1 MGQLGILLRALRLFA
16 LTCGALI
23 GLAACGGSGSDA
35 PASAITVSVSP
46 ATASLTT
53 GATQAFTAT
62 VANSGNASVTWQ
74 VNGVSGGN
82 STVGTITSAG
92 LYTAP
97 AAVPSPAQATITA
110 VAAADPT
117 KSGAATVTIAAPVAV
132 LIEPATA
139 TVSVSG
145 AFAFAATVTGAAD
158 PSVTWAVNGV
168 AGGNATLGTIS
179 GAGVYTAPATV
190 PTPPQVTV
198 TATAVADAA
207 KSAAATVTVAA
218 AGIAVAI
225 TPRRAAVT
233 TQVPQQFSATIT
245 GLAVTTVNWSV
256 DGVTGGNATVG
267 TISATGLY
275 SPPGAPGGHLILATS
290 VADPSRSASAAV
302 AVTDLAGVTTQR
314 YGNER
319 TGQNLSEYALN
330 PAVLATHGAFGKLF
344 SCAVDGPVYAQP
356 LWVANLAIGGG
367 LHNVVFVV
375 TQHANVYAFDA
386 DASPCRKYW
395 KVSLLPSGETPV
407 PVGDTGEFG
416 DVLGEF
422 GITGTPVIDLTRGTL
437 YAVATSKAAG
447 PTYWYR
453 LHALNVSTGSARPGS
468 PAVTAATVSGVVFDP
483 RYHMQRP
490 GLLLANNTVYIA
502 FGSHGDVA
510 PYSGWLLGYD
520 ATTLTQ
526 SAAFNFAPHGS
537 RSAVWMVGAGP
548 AADAAGNVYL
558 ATANGTFDA
567 SSATA
572 PNDDYG
578 DSMVK
583 LAPSGGLTVSDYFTP
598 SNQAYLESADLD
610 FGTSGVVLLPDA
622 VGSSAHPHLAVGGDK
637 EAKVFLVDRDNMG
650 RYTAGGP
657 DKIVQTLQVNGSGN
671 CITCGL
677 FTTPSVWGNHLYVGA
692 INDTVKSYSITNAAI
707 SVQPTSQS
715 AETYGYPG
723 TNPVISAAGTGGAV
737 VWSVDTN
744 ANGTTTTGSSP
755 AGPAILRAYDA
766 TNLATRLWSSNA
778 SAADAAG
785 LAVKFV
791 VPTVAN
797 GRVYLGS
804 QAELTVYGLQP

>member
-1 MGQLGILLRALRLFA
+1 VS
-16 LTCGALI
+16 T
-23 GLAACGGSGSDA
+23 GG
-35 PASAITVSVSP
+35 
-46 ATASLTT
+46 
-53 GATQAFTAT
+53 TQAFTAT
-62 VANSGNASVTWQ
+62 VANSSNGSVTWQ
-74 VNGVSGGN
+74 VGGVSGGN
-82 STVGTITSAG
+82 ATLGTISTAG

-97 AAVPSPAQATITA
+97 AAVPSPAQVTITA
-110 VAAADPT
+110 VAAADAT
-117 KSGAATVTIAAPVAV
+117 KSGTATVTITAPVSV
-132 LIEPATA
+132 SIVPTTA
-139 TVSVSG
+139 TVAVSG
-145 AFAFAATVTGAAD
+145 TYQFAATVANVAD
-158 PSVTWAVNGV
+158 QRVSWTVNGV

-179 GAGVYTAPATV
+179 AAGAYTAPATV
-190 PTPPQVTV
+190 PAPAQVMVTASSVADPSKSASAAVTV
-198 TATAVADAA
+198 TAAGGTG
-207 KSAAATVTVAA
+207 VTLS
-218 AGIAVAI
+218 
-225 TPRRAAVT
+225 PRRAAVT
-233 TQVPQQFSATIT
+233 THVAQQFSATVT
-245 GLAVTTVNWSV
+245 GLGVSSVSWSV
-256 DGVTGGNATVG
+256 DGMAGGNATVG
-267 TISATGLY
+267 TISATGVY
-275 SPPGAPGGHLILATS
+275 SPPGTAGAHLIVATS
-290 VADPSRSASAAV
+290 VADPSRSASATV

-314 YGNER
+314 YGTER
-319 TGQNLSEYALN
+319 TGLNPSELALT
-330 PAVLATHGAFGKLF
+330 PAVLATPGAFGKLF
-344 SCAVDGPVYAQP
+344 SCAVDDPIYAQP

-367 LHNVVFVV
+367 VHNVVYVV
-375 TQHANVYAFDA
+375 TQHATVYAFDA
-386 DASPCRKYW
+386 DASPCRQYW

-407 PVGDTGEFG
+407 PAADTGETG
-416 DVLGEF
+416 DVPGEF
-422 GITGTPVIDLTRGTL
+422 GITGTPVIDLARGTI

-453 LHALNVSTGSARPGS
+453 LHALDIATGSARAGS
-468 PAVTAATVSGVVFDP
+468 PAVTAATVAGVVFDP

-520 ATTLTQ
+520 ATTLSQ

-567 SSATA
+567 SNATA

-578 DSMVK
+578 DSMVR

-598 SNQAYLESADLD
+598 SNQSFLENADLD

-622 VGSSAHPHLAVGGDK
+622 LGSAAHPHLAIGGDK

-650 RYTAGGP
+650 RYTTGGP
-657 DKIVQTLQVNGSGN
+657 DKNVQTLQINGSGN

-692 INDTVKSYSITNAAI
+692 INDTLKSYSIANAAV
-707 SVQPTSQS
+707 SLQPTSQS

-723 TNPVISAAGTGGAV
+723 TNPVISAAGTTGAV
-737 VWSVDTN
+737 AWSVDTN
-744 ANGTTTTGSSP
+744 ANGTGTTGSS
-755 AGPAILRAYDA
+755 ASGPAILRAYDA

-797 GRVYLGS
+797 GKVYLGC

>member
-1 MGQLGILLRALRLFA
+1 MEELGMFFRCLRLPA
-16 LTCGALI
+16 LGCAALI
-23 GLAACGGSGSDA
+23 SLAACGGSGSSA
-35 PASAITVSVSP
+35 PPPPITVSVSP
-46 ATASLTT
+46 ATASLVT

-62 VANSGNASVTWQ
+62 VANSGNASVLWQ
-74 VNGVSGGN
+74 VNGATGGN
-82 STVGTITSAG
+82 STVGTISSAG
-92 LYTAP
+92 L
-97 AAVPSPAQATITA
+97 
-110 VAAADPT
+110 
-117 KSGAATVTIAAPVAV
+117 
-132 LIEPATA
+132 
-139 TVSVSG
+139 
-145 AFAFAATVTGAAD
+145 
-158 PSVTWAVNGV
+158 
-168 AGGNATLGTIS
+168 
-179 GAGVYTAPATV
+179 YTAPATV

-198 TATAVADAA
+198 TATSVADPG
-207 KSAAATVTVAA
+207 KSASAAVTVTAADNASVA
-218 AGIAVAI
+218 V

-233 TQVPQQFSATIT
+233 TQVAQQFSATVT
-245 GLAVTTVNWSV
+245 GVAITTVNWSV
-256 DGVTGGNATVG
+256 DGVAGGNATVG
-267 TISATGLY
+267 TVSATGVY
-275 SPPGAPGGHLILATS
+275 SAPGTPGSHLIVATS
-290 VADPSRSASAAV
+290 VADPGRSASADV
-302 AVTDLAGVTTQR
+302 AVTDLSGVTTQR

-319 TGQNLSEYALN
+319 TGQNLKEYALN
-330 PAVLATHGAFGKLF
+330 PTVLATHGAFGKLF

-367 LHNVVFVV
+367 THNVVFVV
-375 TQHANVYAFDA
+375 TQHATVYAFDA
-386 DASPCRKYW
+386 DAAPCRTYW

-407 PVGDTGEFG
+407 PAADTGEAG
-416 DVLGEF
+416 DVPGEF

-447 PTYWYR
+447 PSYWYR
-453 LHALNVSTGSARPGS
+453 LHALNIATGGERAGS

-502 FGSHGDVA
+502 FGSHGDIQ

-526 SAAFNFAPHGS
+526 NAAFNFAPHGV

-548 AADAAGNVYL
+548 AADSAGNVYL

-583 LAPSGGLTVSDYFTP
+583 LAAAGGLTVSDYFTP
-598 SNQAYLESADLD
+598 SNQASLESADLD
-610 FGTSGVVLLPDA
+610 FGTSGVVLLADSL
-622 VGSSAHPHLAVGGDK
+622 GSVAHPHLAVGGDK
-637 EAKVFLVDRDNMG
+637 EAKIFLVDRDNMG
-650 RYTAGGP
+650 RYTAAGP
-657 DKIVQTLQVNGSGN
+657 DKIVQTLQINGMGN

-692 INDTVKSYSITNAAI
+692 INDTLKSYSISNAAI
-707 SVQPTSQS
+707 SLQPTSQS

-723 TNPVISAAGTGGAV
+723 TNPVISAAGTTGAV
-737 VWSVDTN
+737 AWTVDTN
-744 ANGTTTTGSSP
+744 ANGTGTTGSSA

-766 TNLATRLWSSNA
+766 TNLATRLWSNNA
-778 SAADAAG
+778 SGADAAG
-785 LAVKFV
+785 LAVKFA

-797 GRVYLGS
+797 GKVYLGC

>member
-1 MGQLGILLRALRLFA
+1 MERVGMLVRWLRLPVLSCAA
-16 LTCGALI
+16 LVA
-23 GLAACGGSGSDA
+23 LAACGGSGSSS
-35 PASAITVSVSP
+35 PPPPITVSVSP
-46 ATASLTT
+46 ASASVVT
-53 GATQAFTAT
+53 GGTQLFTAT

-74 VNGVSGGN
+74 VNGAAGGN
-82 STVGTITSAG
+82 STVGTISGAG

-97 AAVPSPAQATITA
+97 AA
-110 VAAADPT
+110 
-117 KSGAATVTIAAPVAV
+117 
-132 LIEPATA
+132 
-139 TVSVSG
+139 
-145 AFAFAATVTGAAD
+145 
-158 PSVTWAVNGV
+158 
-168 AGGNATLGTIS
+168 
-179 GAGVYTAPATV
+179 V

-198 TATAVADAA
+198 TATSVADPG
-207 KSAAATVTVAA
+207 KSGSAAVTVTTA
-218 AGIAVAI
+218 AGTTTVAV

-233 TQVPQQFSATIT
+233 THVAQQFSATVT
-245 GLAVTTVNWSV
+245 GVANTAVNWSV
-256 DGVTGGNATVG
+256 DGVAGGNAAAGTV
-267 TISATGLY
+267 SASGVY
-275 SPPGAPGGHLILATS
+275 SPPATPGSHLVMATS
-290 VADPSRSASAAV
+290 VADPSGSGSAAV

-330 PAVLATHGAFGKLF
+330 PTLLGTHGAFGKLF
-344 SCAVDGPVYAQP
+344 SCAVDGPIYAQP

-367 LHNVVFVV
+367 THNVVFVV
-375 TQHANVYAFDA
+375 TQHATVYALDA
-386 DASPCRKYW
+386 DASSCKQYW
-395 KVSLLPSGETPV
+395 KVSLLPAGETPV
-407 PVGDTGEFG
+407 PAADTGETG
-416 DVLGEF
+416 DVPGEF

-447 PTYWYR
+447 PAYWYR
-453 LHALNVSTGSARPGS
+453 LHALDLATGSERAGS

-502 FGSHGDVA
+502 FGSHGDIP

-520 ATTLTQ
+520 ATTLIQ
-526 SAAFNFAPHGS
+526 NAALNFAPHGS

-578 DSMVK
+578 DSMLR
-583 LAPSGGLTVSDYFTP
+583 LAPGGGLHVSDYFTP
-598 SNQAYLESADLD
+598 SNQASLEGADLD

-622 VGSSAHPHLAVGGDK
+622 LGSAAHPHLAVGGDK
-637 EAKVFLVDRDNMG
+637 EAKIFLVDRDNLG
-650 RYTAGGP
+650 RYTPGGP
-657 DKIVQTLQVNGSGN
+657 DKTVQTLQVNGSGN

-692 INDTVKSYSITNAAI
+692 INDTLKSYSISNGAI
-707 SVQPTSQS
+707 SLQPTSQS
-715 AETYGYPG
+715 ADTYGYPG
-723 TNPVISAAGTGGAV
+723 TNPVISAAGTSGAV
-737 VWSVDTN
+737 AWTVDTN
-744 ANGTTTTGSSP
+744 ANGTTTTGSNA
-755 AGPAILRAYDA
+755 AGPAVLRAYDA
-766 TNLATRLWSSNA
+766 TNLATRLWSSSA
-778 SAADAAG
+778 SGADAAG

-797 GRVYLGS
+797 GKVYVGC